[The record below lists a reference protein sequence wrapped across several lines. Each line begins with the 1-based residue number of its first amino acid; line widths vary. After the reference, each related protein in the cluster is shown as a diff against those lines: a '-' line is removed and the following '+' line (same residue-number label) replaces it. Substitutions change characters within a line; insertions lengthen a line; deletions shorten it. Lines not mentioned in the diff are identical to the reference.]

1 MIQIIFGTVQGE
13 FFWDSARGTN
23 GGETEKKYERPIE
36 REKKMRVHTAS
47 AKGLNIVFIKVT
59 VQYIQYRW

>member
-36 REKKMRVHTAS
+36 REKKMRVHSAHGYS

-59 VQYIQYRW
+59 VHTV